1 MDDSIARDGMKRAA
15 AERAVREV
23 QNGMVLGLGTGTT
36 AAFMLVALARRIGEG
51 LRVTGIPTSEA
62 MAAAAQRLGIPLE
75 PMTAGRRIDLTIDGA
90 DQIERATLNLIK
102 GGGGA
107 LLREKRVA
115 QASRR
120 MIVIA
125 DDSKL
130 VTRLGDGGRLPVA
143 IEPARSRQSIEGL
156 TALGATVTLRQVD
169 GRLYVSDDGLAIAD
183 CAFGAIADASGLEA
197 RIAAIPGVVES
208 GLFVGLADTAM
219 VAGPAGVQIL
229 KPAGSIG
236 DSVP

>member
-1 MDDSIARDGMKRAA
+1 MDDSIARNGMKRAA

-62 MAAAAQRLGIPLE
+62 TAAVAQRLGIPLE

-130 VTRLGDGGRLPVA
+130 VARLGEGGKLPVA

-156 TALGATVTLRQVD
+156 TALGAAVTLRQAD
-169 GRLYVSDDGLAIAD
+169 GHPYVTDDGFAIAD
-183 CAFGAIADASGLEA
+183 CAFGAIAGAPGLEA
-197 RIAAIPGVVES
+197 RIAGVPGIVES
-208 GLFVGLADTAM
+208 GLFIGLADTAM
-219 VAGPAGVQIL
+219 VAGLAGVQIL
-229 KPAGSIG
+229 KRAGLSS